1 MLLFLSKKKCQIQG
15 NLCQIFFFYL
25 HLHTDLRFWLRNPNK
40 VYLIYFGVREPSQ
53 RCSVGSGGAFMPWK
67 LSKSAILVDFWLR
80 LLEQVFPNPFQY
92 MTPNFLL
99 ITNMSHNSRG
109 TKKTQ
114 IALIKCVRGGQGT
127 KKTRK
132 KLPGNGIFSDLN
144 PLQANIYTY
153 IHIYIDIYI

>member
-1 MLLFLSKKKCQIQG
+1 MLG
-15 NLCQIFFFYL
+15 
-25 HLHTDLRFWLRNPNK
+25 
-40 VYLIYFGVREPSQ
+40 GVRE
-53 RCSVGSGGAFMPWK
+53 
-67 LSKSAILVDFWLR
+67 SKKQEKSCPEMGISRFESEGYD
-80 LLEQVFPNPFQY
+80 QVLPNPYQY

-99 ITNMSHNSRG
+99 ITKMSHNSRG

-132 KLPGNGIFSDLN
+132 KLPGNGIFSDLH
-144 PLQANIYTY
+144 PSQANIYTY

>member
-1 MLLFLSKKKCQIQG
+1 MTCWK
-15 NLCQIFFFYL
+15 
-25 HLHTDLRFWLRNPNK
+25 
-40 VYLIYFGVREPSQ
+40 
-53 RCSVGSGGAFMPWK
+53 CSVGSGGAFMPWK

-144 PLQANIYTY
+144 PPQANIYTY
-153 IHIYIDIYI
+153 IHIYIDIYIIYIYINYIYIYILYIT